1 MDMKVNHE
9 EVRNV
14 SGIMFQIV
22 NEYEEKNES
31 YRLVYMIY
39 LKGES
44 KKYDFVSLY
53 KFIRISA
60 MPYRIVLL
68 DNKGIDRVCFLLYGN
83 EDEAEEMN
91 ATMDWIARIHP
102 EWNVLN
108 KTGLTQIPRIIG
120 IHIPNNSFHA
130 RKLLLQ
136 GEVLD

>member
-1 MDMKVNHE
+1 
-9 EVRNV
+9 
-14 SGIMFQIV
+14 MFQIV

-31 YRLVYMIY
+31 HRLVYMIY

-44 KKYDFVSLY
+44 KKDDIVSLY
-53 KFIRISA
+53 KFIRIST
-60 MPYRIVLL
+60 MLYRIVLI
-68 DNKGIDRVCFLLYGN
+68 DNKRIESVCFLLYGN

-102 EWNVLN
+102 EWNVVN
-108 KTGLTQIPRIIG
+108 KDGLTQIPRIIG
-120 IHIPNNSFHA
+120 IHIPNNSSHA